1 MPKVVAKK
9 VESTVAPKPA
19 AKKVDP
25 VVAPKPVANK
35 VEPAVAPKAA
45 AKKVDPVV
53 VPKAVANKV
62 DPVVVPKPVAN
73 KVEPAVAPKPA
84 AKKVDPVVV
93 PKPVAKRFDPV
104 IEFLR
109 RLAKDDPKVMAEFIK
124 WAVDPIRSPKEVE
137 RIHEFVEEAE
147 HRIRNSRSKLDRV
160 AAAQALLG
168 LFRDHSRRL
177 GVNERFLATICGAL
191 CTYFQNR
198 KIWDP
203 AIESCEF
210 LVGRA
215 IPDEDGVGFHKRLD
229 WLYRQRARRAN

>member
-1 MPKVVAKK
+1 MPKAVVKRVDPVVAPKTVSKK
-9 VESTVAPKPA
+9 VEPTPVPKSA
-19 AKKVDP
+19 AKKIEP
-25 VVAPKPVANK
+25 VVAPKPVAK
-35 VEPAVAPKAA
+35 KPDPA
-45 AKKVDPVV
+45 
-53 VPKAVANKV
+53 
-62 DPVVVPKPVAN
+62 VVPKPDAK
-73 KVEPAVAPKPA
+73 KVEPVVA
-84 AKKVDPVVV
+84 
-93 PKPVAKRFDPV
+93 PKPVAKTIEPAPAPKPVAKKVDPV

-109 RLAKDDPKVMAEFIK
+109 RLGKDDPKVMAEFVK
-124 WAVDPIRSPKEVE
+124 WAVEPARTPKEVE

-160 AAAQALLG
+160 AAAQSLLG

-177 GVNERFLATICGAL
+177 GINERFLATICGAL

-229 WLYRQRARRAN
+229 WLYRQRARRSN

>member
-1 MPKVVAKK
+1 MPN
-9 VESTVAPKPA
+9 TN

-25 VVAPKPVANK
+25 VA
-35 VEPAVAPKAA
+35 APKAVA
-45 AKKVDPVV
+45 KRADPVAAPKAVAKKADPVV
-53 VPKAVANKV
+53 VPKAVVKKADPVVAPKAVVKKADPVVAPKAVAKRV
-62 DPVVVPKPVAN
+62 DPVI
-73 KVEPAVAPKPA
+73 
-84 AKKVDPVVV
+84 D
-93 PKPVAKRFDPV
+93 
-104 IEFLR
+104 FLR
-109 RLAKDDPKVMAEFIK
+109 RLAKDDPKVIAEFVK
-124 WAVDPIRSPKEVE
+124 WAVDPMRSPKEVE

-147 HRIRNSRSKLDRV
+147 HRIRNSRSKVDRV

-177 GVNERFLATICGAL
+177 GINERFLATICGAL

-198 KIWDP
+198 RIWDP

-215 IPDEDGVGFHKRLD
+215 ILDEDGVGFHKRLD